1 MSRRAIELVFVS
13 VVALAEAV
21 GTILIVVASNHEPH
35 KLLAAALTCIVGL
48 SFIFSG
54 LLALHF
60 RPDNKNGLYLA
71 AVGYLWFFRAPYDAN
86 NSLAFTLGVMLS
98 SVAFIPFAALI
109 SGFPSG
115 RLDALGRRLVR
126 LTVVLVFVVS
136 PLSLLFTSKQPGCTD
151 CPVQRVPRL
160 RRARPRERSRLV
172 ATIYTV
178 GLIGYA
184 CVMLGR
190 RYREA
195 TKPARRV
202 LLPVYAAGGA
212 TLVTLLAR
220 ERARA
225 AEQGRGRGLRPDL
238 PCLPRVGAVRV
249 PVRDPAQPSR
259 PRLGRWADGVARARR
274 PLRAAIA
281 DALGDPSLGIAFWL
295 EDTSRWVDRDGR
307 LLNLSLVPD
316 QAITVVERDGRRIAA
331 LLHDES
337 LSGEPELVESVS
349 AAVAFALD
357 NERLQ
362 TELRMQNERLLTVM
376 RAAPSLLT
384 TVDTDGRI
392 RRLNPATVEASGF
405 ATAAE
410 VEGRYFW
417 DVFIDPGERRAMIA
431 RFRAAAPE
439 HGPAEYENTFT
450 NARGET
456 RSIIWRGAPIHDE
469 TGAVESIVAAGL
481 DVTEHRRQEEE
492 IRASRGRIV
501 AAGDQER
508 RRLERNLHD
517 GAQQRLVSLSL
528 ALRLA
533 QAKLD
538 TDPAAVPEILAGA
551 SDELALALEELRELA
566 RGIHP
571 AVLTDRGLDAALEG
585 LAART
590 PLAVELE
597 PVGRRLP
604 EPIEAAAYYVVS
616 EAVTNVVKHASAT
629 SVKVAVEAV
638 NGHVAIEVADDGI
651 GGADAASG
659 SGLRGLADRL
669 DALEGRLTV
678 ESEPGSGT
686 RVLAEI
692 PLPAGAGG
700 E

>member
-1 MSRRAIELVFVS
+1 M
-13 VVALAEAV
+13 
-21 GTILIVVASNHEPH
+21 
-35 KLLAAALTCIVGL
+35 
-48 SFIFSG
+48 
-54 LLALHF
+54 
-60 RPDNKNGLYLA
+60 
-71 AVGYLWFFRAPYDAN
+71 
-86 NSLAFTLGVMLS
+86 
-98 SVAFIPFAALI
+98 
-109 SGFPSG
+109 
-115 RLDALGRRLVR
+115 
-126 LTVVLVFVVS
+126 
-136 PLSLLFTSKQPGCTD
+136 
-151 CPVQRVPRL
+151 
-160 RRARPRERSRLV
+160 
-172 ATIYTV
+172 
-178 GLIGYA
+178 
-184 CVMLGR
+184 
-190 RYREA
+190 
-195 TKPARRV
+195 
-202 LLPVYAAGGA
+202 
-212 TLVTLLAR
+212 
-220 ERARA
+220 
-225 AEQGRGRGLRPDL
+225 
-238 PCLPRVGAVRV
+238 
-249 PVRDPAQPSR
+249 
-259 PRLGRWADGVARARR
+259 
-274 PLRAAIA
+274 
-281 DALGDPSLGIAFWL
+281 
-295 EDTSRWVDRDGR
+295 
-307 LLNLSLVPD
+307 
-316 QAITVVERDGRRIAA
+316 
-331 LLHDES
+331 
-337 LSGEPELVESVS
+337 
-349 AAVAFALD
+349 AFALD

-533 QAKLD
+533 QVKLD

-638 NGHVAIEVADDGI
+638 NGHVAIEVADDGV

-669 DALEGRLTV
+669 DALEGRLIGRERARHGHARGGRDSFARRCRRGV
-678 ESEPGSGT
+678 GSRRCASCWPTT
-686 RVLAEI
+686 RCSCERAS
-692 PLPAGAGG
+692 PACSRRRASTWSVRPTTRSSCC
-700 E
+700 